1 MTDGPTLGGLDI
13 VQPKNIVRRMA
24 ILLWASSGDGK
35 TTLAS
40 TAPGKKLWVSF
51 DPDATACLGPRD
63 DIVEVKLYDQPARI
77 VEKFK
82 DENGPFFRDLSKML
96 SEDDSIATVVVDSIT
111 TFRDKAMTH
120 GVLVAQGTN
129 KGKSST
135 LEDPGYAGYGNLN
148 TWTRLFV
155 ANMLAVTAKHNRHVV
170 LVAHEDKPTTNSDG
184 VVLFISIMLGSS
196 LNVQVPVNITEVWHM
211 QDTGKERRIQIRPC
225 RGFKPMKTRMFRTT
239 GAPEF
244 VWDYNDE
251 TKEGEGIATWYNRWK
266 KAKFA
271 KIPLPSG

>member
-1 MTDGPTLGGLDI
+1 MNTDLTLGGLDV

-24 ILLWASSGDGK
+24 MLIWAASGDGK
-35 TTLAS
+35 TTLAA

-82 DENGPFFRDLSKML
+82 TEESPFFRDLDKML
-96 SEDDSIATVVVDSIT
+96 TDDESLETVVVDSIT

-120 GVLVAQGTN
+120 GVLVARGTA

-148 TWTRLFV
+148 TWTRLLV
-155 ANMLAVTAKHNRHVV
+155 ANFLSITAKHNRH
-170 LVAHEDKPTTNSDG
+170 LILIAHEDKPTTNSDG
-184 VVLFISIMLGSS
+184 VVMYISIMLGSS
-196 LNVQVPVNITEVWHM
+196 LNVQVPVNITEIWHM

-225 RGFKPMKTRMFRTT
+225 RSFKPMKTRMFRTT
-239 GAPEF
+239 GEPEF
-244 VWDYNDE
+244 VWNWNDE

-266 KAKFA
+266 ENSFG
-271 KIPLPSG
+271 KIDLP